1 MISFLGNCPVHNALA
16 LRMSYLISKKVRDEA
31 KGGPIKVRV
40 YKGLFD
46 VTPDPKDLDCCARN
60 QKGYEAGH
68 FISYDDYHITEA
80 QYKDRDFWRIVTEQR
95 SRDHSP
101 KRKEKEKKEPQEVH
115 KKSKSQSNPIRHK
128 KKEEARKKE
137 KPSKREDKSLVTS

>member
-1 MISFLGNCPVHNALA
+1 MSFSGHSPVQYALT

-68 FISYDDYHITEA
+68 FIGYDDYYITEA
-80 QYKDRDFWRIVTEQR
+80 QYKDPDFWRIVTEQR

-101 KRKEKEKKEPQEVH
+101 KRKEKGKKKSQEVH
-115 KKSKSQSNPIRHK
+115 KKSKSQSNPIHHK

-137 KPSKREDKSLVTS
+137 KASK

>member
-1 MISFLGNCPVHNALA
+1 MISFLGHCPAHNALA

-68 FISYDDYHITEA
+68 FIGYDDYHITEA
-80 QYKDRDFWRIVTEQR
+80 QYKDPAFWRIVTEQR

-101 KRKEKEKKEPQEVH
+101 KRKEKGKKKSQEVH
-115 KKSKSQSNPIRHK
+115 KKSKSHHK

-137 KPSKREDKSLVTS
+137 NPPK